1 MPKKEILTKLQ
12 LEELKKFDTPTICN
26 AIESFNIR
34 KNTEGYM
41 KPDIKCI
48 IPYKEPVIGY
58 AFTGKISTISP
69 ATDAQKQLTTPYYE
83 KISEFKVQKIIVMED
98 TDEEPAGC
106 FWGDVNALIHMTLGC
121 EGVIT
126 NGGVRD
132 IEEVKKIGFRYFA
145 KNILVSHAYAHLT
158 EFGSPVKVGG
168 LIIETGDLLH
178 ADINGIV
185 SIPHR
190 IAPKLA
196 QACREVQKAENI
208 IISECKKRI
217 GKGIDIRHLQELR
230 KKMYEIRDR
239 NRA

>member
-1 MPKKEILTKLQ
+1 MKQ
-12 LEELKKFDTPTICN
+12 LNPDQIEELKQFDTPTVSN
-26 AIESFNIR
+26 AIESFKVRPKTKGFTGPQI
-34 KNTEGYM
+34 KCM
-41 KPDIKCI
+41 LPDITPI
-48 IPYKEPVIGY
+48 VGY
-58 AFTGKISTISP
+58 ACTVKISSLVPPTQE
-69 ATDAQKQLTTPYYE
+69 QKELVFSYYE
-83 KISEFKVQKIIVMED
+83 SLQMSPKPSVSVVQD
-98 TDEEPAGC
+98 LDPQPTGS
-106 FWGDVNALIHMTLGC
+106 FWGEVNATIHKSLGC
-121 EGVIT
+121 TGAIT